1 MKTSELKKLLE
12 RKGARFKKRNKKH
25 DVWENPQTGQETRI
39 WRHAKEVPNGTA
51 QAILKQLG
59 LK

>member
-1 MKTSELKKLLE
+1 MKISELEKLLK
-12 RKGARFKKRNKKH
+12 RKGARFKRHGTNH
-25 DVWENPQTGQETRI
+25 DIWENPQTGQETKI
-39 WRHAKEVPNGTA
+39 WRHAKEVPKGTV

>member
-1 MKTSELKKLLE
+1 MKTSELEKLLE
-12 RKGARFKKRNKKH
+12 LKGARFKKHGKKH

-39 WRHAKEVPNGTA
+39 WRHAKEIPKGTV
-51 QAILKQLG
+51 QAIFKQLG